1 MFRFY
6 LLQTAFIIIHLYCI
20 VFSKYLIFYYCF
32 IHFYCITIRL
42 FLLFILSAAITP
54 IFILTFIA
62 IFLHLHSFITESF
75 FINYSHTLHNFFL
88 SIIPA
93 LRVFNLIYSTMLP
106 FFLSRSAQYLHFYLA
121 AGVNHLYC
129 LSFLISIHL
138 Y

>member
-20 VFSKYLIFYYCF
+20 VFSKYLIFYYYYF
-32 IHFYCITIRL
+32 IHFYCITIRS
-42 FLLFILSAAITP
+42 FLLSAAITP

-62 IFLHLHSFITESF
+62 HILTFTQFHIRF
-75 FINYSHTLHNFFL
+75 FSINYSHSLHNNHL
-88 SIIPA
+88 RIIPA
-93 LRVFNLIYSTMLP
+93 LRVFDLIYSTMLP

-121 AGVNHLYC
+121 TGVIHLYC

>member
-20 VFSKYLIFYYCF
+20 VFSKYLIFYYYF
-32 IHFYCITIRL
+32 IHFYCIIIRL
-42 FLLFILSAAITP
+42 FLLSAAITP

-62 IFLHLHSFITESF
+62 HILTFTQFHYRIF

-106 FFLSRSAQYLHFYLA
+106 FFLSHSAQYLHFYLA
-121 AGVNHLYC
+121 ADVIHLYC

>member
-20 VFSKYLIFYYCF
+20 VFSKYLIFYYYF
-32 IHFYCITIRL
+32 IHFYCITIRS
-42 FLLFILSAAITP
+42 FLLSAAITP
-54 IFILTFIA
+54 IILTFIA
-62 IFLHLHSFITESF
+62 HILTFTQFHIRF
-75 FINYSHTLHNFFL
+75 FSINYSHSLHNNHL

-93 LRVFNLIYSTMLP
+93 LRVFDLIYSTMLP
-106 FFLSRSAQYLHFYLA
+106 FFLSRSAQYLHFYLTA
-121 AGVNHLYC
+121 DVIHLYC